1 MRRLRATEAAL
12 RSKGIAALYVFGS
25 VARGEARPES
35 DVDLVA
41 EFLPDRT
48 LSLFDIV
55 GLKND
60 IEVVL
65 GWPVDFGERSALVA
79 RVATSAERDLV
90 RVF

>member
-1 MRRLRATEAAL
+1 
-12 RSKGIAALYVFGS
+12 
-25 VARGEARPES
+25 
-35 DVDLVA
+35 VA

-60 IEVVL
+60 IGAVL
-65 GWPVDFGERSALVA
+65 GRPVDFGERSALVA